1 MTADCLLTDTALQEK
16 SNHKWKGEYGKFDF
30 ILTNPPFGSSVKQ
43 NEKAYL
49 HQYRLGQSDVF
60 WLDLKNTGV
69 KNRDSQKTEILFLE
83 QCHHFLKENGFLAIV
98 IPDGI
103 LTNSSLQYVRD
114 ELEDWYRIVAVV
126 SLPQTAFT
134 ATGAGVK
141 SSVLFLRKYPA
152 KYTAKLVAIKEKLQ
166 AKILQKENYANQIKQ
181 IEQNKKHALN
191 NPEIPFSG
199 SLKEFKKTDEYKNWK
214 TEKSAEFTEQVNE
227 LEEKMENL
235 LAEQKRE
242 QLPDYPIFMAIA
254 EQIGYDA
261 TGKPTAV
268 NELDEIKIQLA
279 QFIEQ
284 VQGEV
289 YE

>member
-1 MTADCLLTDTALQEK
+1 M
-16 SNHKWKGEYGKFDF
+16 
-30 ILTNPPFGSSVKQ
+30 
-43 NEKAYL
+43 
-49 HQYRLGQSDVF
+49 
-60 WLDLKNTGV
+60 
-69 KNRDSQKTEILFLE
+69 
-83 QCHHFLKENGFLAIV
+83 
-98 IPDGI
+98 
-103 LTNSSLQYVRD
+103 
-114 ELEDWYRIVAVV
+114 

-152 KYTAKLVAIKEKLQ
+152 KYTEKLKNIKHKLQ
-166 AKILQKENYANQIKQ
+166 QKILQKEQYASQSKA
-181 IEQNKKHALN
+181 IETAKKNALD
-191 NPEIPFSG
+191 NPDIPFSG

-214 TEKSAEFTEQVNE
+214 TEKSAEFTEQLNE
-227 LEEKMENL
+227 LKEKMENL
-235 LAEQKRE
+235 LAEQKKE
-242 QLPDYPIFMAIA
+242 ALPDYPIFMAIA

-279 QFIEQ
+279 QFIQQ